1 MPRDCLSSLKR
12 AQQNNRPGELVLLT
26 HGFMAHRWM
35 LTPLSHRLSS
45 TGWDTRCWGYESW
58 ITSVSVHAQAFA
70 DVLED
75 IDCDHSVT
83 TVHLVTHSMGCIIAR
98 AALPL
103 YHPKKLGRFVMLA
116 PPNRGSFIAT
126 ATATLLGRFLQP
138 VSELTTDASSF
149 VNKTPQPSN
158 VEIGIIAASRDALVA
173 VDATRLDVP
182 HQHVTIPCL
191 HSSLLFRRDSAKLV
205 SQFLDSGKFAS
216 INTPHE

>member
-1 MPRDCLSSLKR
+1 MLKKKSR
-12 AQQNNRPGELVLLT
+12 SGELVLLT
-26 HGFMAHRWM
+26 HGFMANRWM
-35 LTPLSHRLSS
+35 LLRLSHRLENS
-45 TGWDTRCWGYESW
+45 GWRTRCWGYESW
-58 ITSVSVHAQAFA
+58 RTSVSVHAQAFA

-75 IDCDHSVT
+75 IDCDSSVT

-126 ATATLLGRFLQP
+126 ATASLLGRFLQP
-138 VSELTTDASSF
+138 ISELTTDSSSF

-173 VDATRLDVP
+173 MDATRLDVP

-191 HSSLLFRRDSAKLV
+191 HSSLLFRRDSAERV
-205 SQFLDSGKFAS
+205 EQFLDSGTFIGS
-216 INTPHE
+216 NTSYE